1 MTKEDTKYRE
11 DIINMALEAGFLS
24 SDDSCGIYA
33 ESDFDRE
40 ICIEEYAVGEQVARF
55 AELEA
60 AREREDC
67 AKVCED
73 WPNGPEEVYSI
84 GQAIRPRGSNT

>member
-1 MTKEDTKYRE
+1 MTNADTKYRE
-11 DIINMALEAGFLS
+11 DIISMALEAGFLS

-55 AELEA
+55 AELVA
-60 AREREDC
+60 AREREAC
-67 AKVCED
+67 AILAEKEAQ
-73 WPNGPEEVYSI
+73 YSLAE
-84 GQAIRPRGSNT
+84 AIRKRG